1 MALHGPGES
10 RTRVL
15 RRINHSVYV
24 RSPPIDVSSGWL
36 VNDPPLDELS
46 RALPRAGK
54 RDAQLA
60 RIFDTCEAA
69 PGGLPRRHSQGCN
82 RSYAARAMF
91 ELAVEKFPEGF
102 TRNPRTWARDHSF
115 FYTIET
121 ISGPTSGKY
130 SGSDKARQATRGP
143 LRGPNSRIAVINPS
157 RTSSATSPGA
167 RSCARRSWPDRA
179 PCRPQEREGLPPSR
193 FRCTRPPRT
202 RPSP

>member
-1 MALHGPGES
+1 
-10 RTRVL
+10 L

-46 RALPRAGK
+46 RVSSRAGK
-54 RDAQLA
+54 RDARLA

-102 TRNPRTWARDHSF
+102 TRNPRTWARNHSF

-121 ISGPTSGKY
+121 ISGPTKEE
-130 SGSDKARQATRGP
+130 
-143 LRGPNSRIAVINPS
+143 I
-157 RTSSATSPGA
+157 
-167 RSCARRSWPDRA
+167 
-179 PCRPQEREGLPPSR
+179 
-193 FRCTRPPRT
+193 
-202 RPSP
+202 